1 MKKSKLFYASLI
13 YLICACSLVLLYILS
28 DVLDFSF
35 MSTIAFDIIFAV
47 ILQVGVLF
55 ILPLLLFKTFTK
67 QTFKQTFKEFKYTK
81 ISFLSIICAIVI
93 GLGCY
98 FLNLAIASFFSS
110 IIQLFGYESAPTFAS
125 GETTNSA
132 LGLIINLILVAVL
145 PAICEENLHRGMLL
159 SGYATMGIKKAVIL
173 SSLMFGLLH
182 LNVNQFFYTTI
193 LGFLIAMTVVIS
205 KSIVPGII
213 IHFINN
219 ALSIYLNFATS
230 NKIFGGKVLPWIEKF
245 LTGGNSITAFF
256 SSFLFLS
263 CIVGVLLLFYF
274 LLLRESRIKKA
285 QKLFEK
291 ASKIETNA
299 KEREM
304 LNKLDK
310 NAKPFT
316 NTYIRN
322 LESLNSM
329 IMQYSPKP
337 TMQTAFTI
345 KETKSNKT
353 TLSEKMLIIGTL
365 VLTVSITIFTFV
377 WGLLW

>member
-132 LGLIINLILVAVL
+132 LGLIINLILVV
-145 PAICEENLHRGMLL
+145 N
-159 SGYATMGIKKAVIL
+159 
-173 SSLMFGLLH
+173 SSLICDL
-182 LNVNQFFYTTI
+182 V
-193 LGFLIAMTVVIS
+193 
-205 KSIVPGII
+205 
-213 IHFINN
+213 
-219 ALSIYLNFATS
+219 
-230 NKIFGGKVLPWIEKF
+230 
-245 LTGGNSITAFF
+245 
-256 SSFLFLS
+256 
-263 CIVGVLLLFYF
+263 
-274 LLLRESRIKKA
+274 
-285 QKLFEK
+285 
-291 ASKIETNA
+291 
-299 KEREM
+299 
-304 LNKLDK
+304 
-310 NAKPFT
+310 
-316 NTYIRN
+316 
-322 LESLNSM
+322 SLVMS
-329 IMQYSPKP
+329 
-337 TMQTAFTI
+337 
-345 KETKSNKT
+345 
-353 TLSEKMLIIGTL
+353 G
-365 VLTVSITIFTFV
+365 
-377 WGLLW
+377 